1 MIKPKS
7 RLKCIIFCF
16 QLILNLFYRIV
27 KGLIEAG
34 MNLERDYD
42 GMKGEELIYQVKLFS
57 AYKCSAVHKDLTLKN
72 QDNENFSSFFK
83 SNYHSLFCIQ
93 LLFTVKNRV

>member
-1 MIKPKS
+1 MIKTKS

-34 MNLERDYD
+34 MNLKRDYD
-42 GMKGEELIYQVKLFS
+42 GMKGEELIYQVKWFS

-72 QDNENFSSFFK
+72 QDLIAL
-83 SNYHSLFCIQ
+83 Y
-93 LLFTVKNRV
+93 